1 MTASQYSK
9 GMTHERVRFSSM
21 NGRQLL
27 TRLNR
32 ITKTDKLELFIR
44 MAREYQYDR
53 LVSIATQKLE
63 MMRNGGY
70 VLPFN
75 QEPVEQKRVQPT
87 VIEAS
92 IIREVELKR
101 PVRKFNF
108 D

>member
-9 GMTHERVRFSSM
+9 GMTHERMRFASM
-21 NGRQLL
+21 DGRQLY

-53 LVSIATQKLE
+53 LVSLATQKLNS
-63 MMRNGGY
+63 MRGIVQQV
-70 VLPFN
+70 VLPK
-75 QEPVEQKRVQPT
+75 E
-87 VIEAS
+87 
-92 IIREVELKR
+92 IINTIATETEIIKEVELKR